1 MALPPGWKPL
11 IVCDGV
17 ATKCDFNAF
26 ITLIKNGVHDLVLF
40 STLAVVALLCYAG
53 FLWLT
58 SQGDVGKHKQ
68 AIGMLKN
75 IIWGYVW
82 ILAAWLIVY
91 TIANALLKDDFL
103 FLIKQ

>member
-1 MALPPGWKPL
+1 MALPTGWQPL

-26 ITLIKNGVHDLVLF
+26 IMLIRNGITNMVMF
-40 STLAVVALLCYAG
+40 STLVVVALLCYAG
-53 FLWLT
+53 FIWLT
-58 SQGDVGKHKQ
+58 SKGNVSAHKE
-68 AIGMLKN
+68 AIAMLQK

-91 TIANALLKDDFL
+91 TIANT
-103 FLIKQ
+103 LIKPSFLPTSFQ